1 MSSNSPEISQ
11 KAAKNLQAGRDIKIG
26 DIIQTINQSKPDF
39 FEPNPKLFE
48 SSDFLR
54 PKPDWENALMKIL
67 RTNRLL
73 VMGDSNE
80 IDKATLA
87 RYLAWK
93 FQAILDGGASSH
105 RGNTQIKEWNR
116 SSDIQSLDVAFQ
128 KEEKTTIFVLTQIA
142 PKDIGYDLSRIQK
155 AITSHNHYV
164 VVSTIAPKDKW
175 KLPENVE
182 KCWRN
187 IEAEDI
193 YDPEDLANL
202 LKRKLEKVKQSL
214 ADETLQIFERLRL
227 GEITEQLK
235 TPDRIDR
242 FVELLGAE
250 KQPLQEARV
259 QELIKI
265 TTDRDQKDNIQFWY
279 YTLLKP
285 REQLLALGLSLFSGC
300 FDDQFFAALEEVTT
314 HVWQRRDASLRAP
327 DYCDLDNLRNFFN
340 FIETEESGTKIES
353 RISDQRR
360 LIFEVAWN
368 SHRRQILAAL
378 PQLEK
383 LVKESASKRTINQ
396 ELYGSSERRKQL
408 RDSIG
413 DAISDIGLI
422 DFSAV
427 EGTLYQLA
435 ADREIEVQA
444 IAAYT
449 MARWLSDPQ
458 YQQEKLFQILQS
470 WQSDARIISVL
481 RSILQ
486 KLDESNTEEPQD
498 YVRATIALTIG
509 YAAQFYPP
517 QDPSDSNSGLPSQL
531 CDRLKNLA
539 DDPNSLVRDR
549 LASDTLPRVVPLHLI
564 QLRPLLC
571 YMMRYRDLIP
581 SISASLAVAY
591 SIKPEAVEEMLKTW
605 SNNQPDR
612 FLDGEPPSREHL
624 LATVALTYGAIE
636 GEPLKAFERLQ
647 TLLEQNNH
655 PFIRQAV
662 IEAMGVQLSRNF
674 NDLENNDARDAL
686 FEVTTQLTRDERKQV
701 VAILTEIYL
710 AQRERLEGGDRV
722 IKINDRFYRIWLDS
736 HQRPRTAVE
745 QTMNRWIKKEPNDTN
760 ALAQEIATE
769 ALFKFASVFELEEER
784 IKSLQEDTDKQS
796 FVTKPT
802 VGEIISTRP
811 EYGLYL
817 DKLVPWIATRQNEG
831 YRPYVRNLLPEALKL
846 HKIRNQAMDFV
857 LEKWKKAEDEE
868 RRNDEQ
874 IKKISDFLEEGFF
887 WAKYLNWLIASS
899 GVLLIA
905 LGIVAIDLVRN
916 RPILDPVPP
925 LGQGT
930 GEEPPIS
937 DSIIPIAPFG
947 VVEDEQSPNFDRGSL
962 TVKFSANGTPSDRL
976 GIVESGEIGIEGTDV
991 TYEGVPIGRF
1001 SGGEGVEPLVVNF
1014 NDGATREAV
1023 EALIRQITYDNVS
1036 DNPTPGE
1043 RKVEFQLTDGD
1054 GGTSNTLSTI
1064 IHVFASETA
1073 LDLKVP
1079 GEQTVKENTNLPIS
1093 GISIDA
1099 PDNQKATAILEVN
1112 NGTLTLKSDVA
1123 NGLSA
1128 DNIRN
1133 NETQQVTL
1141 TGTVAQINAT
1151 LADTAAIAYKG
1162 NPEFSGSDSLTVTVT
1177 EEGKNVE
1184 NGLVWPPNA
1193 QIPKTLSQN
1202 ISVTVETANP
1212 PPIITLPPAKLTN
1225 EDTDLTLDG
1234 IQISDPNSKDLTL
1247 ILAVNNGTLTIKTDV
1262 AEGLTAENIQ
1272 GNQTQRVRLQGS
1284 IEQINKTLVSSNG
1297 VIYRGNPNFSGND
1310 LLEISAS
1317 DTQKLTRNTL
1327 SITVNDRPTLS
1338 IPESITTESGI
1349 RIEKV
1354 EALALINQYLQAKER
1369 MFAPPY
1375 DRELGAQILTG
1386 EAFAEKVSQPGGSS
1400 LEWLQENRAYWIYGE
1415 QNVEPI
1421 GSLSVTGDEVNLD
1434 VRIREE
1440 LAYYENGIR
1449 EYSGTNVGDYKF
1461 TLQMDD
1467 NVWKISNIQSK

>member
-11 KAAKNLQAGRDIKIG
+11 KAAENLQAGRDIKIG

-48 SSDFLR
+48 SSDFLS
-54 PKPDWENALMKIL
+54 PKPDWENALMNIL
-67 RTNRLL
+67 RKNYLL
-73 VMGDSNE
+73 VMGGSNE

-93 FQAILDGGASSH
+93 FQKSLDGEASSH
-105 RGNTQIKEWNR
+105 QGNTQIKEWNR

-142 PKDIGYDLSRIQK
+142 PKDIGYDLSRIK
-155 AITSHNHYV
+155 EAITSYNHYV

-193 YDPEDLANL
+193 YDPKDLANL

-214 ADETLQIFERLRL
+214 ADENLQIFETLSP
-227 GEITEQLK
+227 GQLK

-250 KQPLQEARV
+250 KEPLQEARV
-259 QELIKI
+259 RDLIKI
-265 TTDRDQKDNIQFWY
+265 TTDRDQKDNIQLWY

-340 FIETEESGTKIES
+340 FVETEESGTKIES

-517 QDPSDSNSGLPSQL
+517 QDPSDSDSGLPSQL

-591 SIKPEAVEEMLKTW
+591 SIKPKAVKKTLETW

-612 FLDGEPPSREHL
+612 FSDGEPPREHL

-647 TLLEQNNH
+647 TLLIQNNH
-655 PFIRQAV
+655 PFVRQAV

-674 NDLENNDARDAL
+674 NDLENNDDRDAL
-686 FEVTTQLTRDERKQV
+686 FEVTTKLTRDERKQV

-710 AQRERLEGGDRV
+710 VQRERLEGGDRV
-722 IKINDRFYRIWLDS
+722 IKIKDRFYPIWLHS

-784 IKSLQEDTDKQS
+784 IKLQEDTDGQS

-802 VGEIISTRP
+802 VGEIISRRP

-817 DKLVPWIATRQNEG
+817 DKLVPWIVTRQNER

-857 LEKWKKAEDEE
+857 LEKWKKAKDEE

-874 IKKISDFLEEGFF
+874 IRKISDFLEEGFF

-916 RPILDPVPP
+916 RPIPLPP
-925 LGQGT
+925 P
-930 GEEPPIS
+930 EPPIS

-947 VVEDEQSPNFDRGSL
+947 IVEDEQSPNFDRGSL

-976 GIVESGEIGIEGTDV
+976 GIKESGEVGIEETDV
-991 TYEGVPIGRF
+991 TYQGVAIGRF
-1001 SGGEGVEPLVVNF
+1001 LGGEGVEPLVVNF

-1064 IHVFASETA
+1064 IHVIASETA

-1123 NGLSA
+1123 NGLTA
-1128 DNIRN
+1128 DNISN

-1151 LADTAAIAYKG
+1151 LADTTAIAYKG
-1162 NPEFSGSDSLTVTVT
+1162 DREFSGLDSLTVTVT

-1193 QIPKTLSQN
+1193 QIRKTLSQN
-1202 ISVTVETANP
+1202 ISIAVETANP

-1234 IQISDPNSKDLTL
+1234 IQISDPNSKDLTVN
-1247 ILAVNNGTLTIKTDV
+1247 LAVNNGTLTIKTDV

-1272 GNQTQRVRLQGS
+1272 KNETQKVTLQGS
-1284 IEQINKTLVSSNG
+1284 IEQINKTLASSNG
-1297 VIYRGNPNFSGND
+1297 IIYRGNPNFSGND
-1310 LLEISAS
+1310 LLYITAN
-1317 DTQKLTRNTL
+1317 DTQKFTRNTL

-1338 IPESITTESGI
+1338 IPESVTTESGI

-1369 MFAPPY
+1369 IFAFPY
-1375 DRELGAQILTG
+1375 DRELAARILTG
-1386 EAFAEKVSQPGGSS
+1386 KAFAEKVSQPGGGS
-1400 LEWLQENRAYWIYGE
+1400 LEWLRENRAYWIYGE

-1434 VRIREE
+1434 VRISEE

-1449 EYSGTNVGDYKF
+1449 EDSDTNVGDYKF